1 MVFEDESSEETS
13 SLPYMHSISST
24 DGLNQV
30 RQVPFSV
37 EDPDY
42 QGLELET
49 MSPCEKHGKASERL
63 VAFEGTDT
71 GRRFLACGEPEG
83 QNCGFV
89 EWVDHQWPP
98 TMQNALLKLWAM
110 VEDSRSARV
119 NDNLESSFTIHHL
132 TEEKNKLEANYDK
145 LVQDVHELMSFQEE
159 RVVDFR
165 HLQSAITYQ
174 HECRSEL
181 VADMKAQMAKRD
193 AESEKLKQNYEVLL
207 KLTRAQAIVIQNL
220 KLKHITDKQL
230 LSEAKMNLELKNAEL
245 TKSEEKLTQDKLE
258 LKFQVS
264 DFLKGKEKHG
274 EEMVQ
279 LELQFAELMKA
290 EEKLKEKIKGI
301 QAILEK

>member
-1 MVFEDESSEETS
+1 MVFEDESSEDTS
-13 SLPYMHSISST
+13 SLPYMHSTSST
-24 DGLNQV
+24 DGLN
-30 RQVPFSV
+30 QVPFSV

-42 QGLELET
+42 QELELET

-71 GRRFLACGEPEG
+71 GRRFLACAEPEG

-110 VEDSRSARV
+110 VEDRKSARV

-145 LVQDVHELMSFQEE
+145 LVQDMHELMSFQEE

-165 HLQSAITYQ
+165 YLQSSITYQ
-174 HECRSEL
+174 QQCISEL
-181 VADMKAQMAKRD
+181 VADMKAQMAKKD
-193 AESEKLKQNYEVLL
+193 AESEKLNHKYEVLL
-207 KLTRAQAIVIQNL
+207 NLTRAQATIIQNL
-220 KLKHITDKQL
+220 KLKNITDMQL
-230 LSEAKMNLELKNAEL
+230 LSEAKMNLELKNVEL

-258 LKFQVS
+258 LKFQVA
-264 DFLKGKEKHG
+264 DLLKGKEKHG
-274 EEMVQ
+274 EEKGQ
-279 LELQFAELMKA
+279 LEL
-290 EEKLKEKIKGI
+290 
-301 QAILEK
+301 

>member
-13 SLPYMHSISST
+13 SLPYMHSTSST
-24 DGLNQV
+24 DGLN
-30 RQVPFSV
+30 QVPFSV

-49 MSPCEKHGKASERL
+49 MSPYEKHGKASKRL
-63 VAFEGTDT
+63 VAFEGTNT
-71 GRRFLACGEPEG
+71 GRRFLACPEP
-83 QNCGFV
+83 NCGFV

-165 HLQSAITYQ
+165 HLQFAITYQ

-207 KLTRAQAIVIQNL
+207 NLTRAQATVIQNL

-230 LSEAKMNLELKNAEL
+230 LSEAKMNLELKNVEL

-264 DFLKGKEKHG
+264 DLLKGKEKHG
-274 EEMVQ
+274 EEMVH

-301 QAILEK
+301 HAILEK

>member
-13 SLPYMHSISST
+13 SLPYMHSTSST
-24 DGLNQV
+24 DGLN
-30 RQVPFSV
+30 QVPFSV

-71 GRRFLACGEPEG
+71 GRRFLACAEPEG

-98 TMQNALLKLWAM
+98 TMQNALLKLSTM

-119 NDNLESSFTIHHL
+119 SDNLESSFTIHHL
-132 TEEKNKLEANYDK
+132 TEEKNKLEVNYVK

-207 KLTRAQAIVIQNL
+207 NLRRAQATVIQNL

-264 DFLKGKEKHG
+264 DLLKGKEKHG

-290 EEKLKEKIKGI
+290 EEKLEEKIKGI

>member
-1 MVFEDESSEETS
+1 MVFKDESSEEMS
-13 SLPYMHSISST
+13 SLPYMHSTSST
-24 DGLNQV
+24 YGLNQV

-37 EDPDY
+37 EDLDY

-71 GRRFLACGEPEG
+71 GRRFLACAEPEG

-181 VADMKAQMAKRD
+181 VADMKAHMAKRD

-207 KLTRAQAIVIQNL
+207 NLIRSQATVIQNL

-264 DFLKGKEKHG
+264 DLLKGKEKHG

>member
-1 MVFEDESSEETS
+1 
-13 SLPYMHSISST
+13 
-24 DGLNQV
+24 
-30 RQVPFSV
+30 
-37 EDPDY
+37 
-42 QGLELET
+42 
-49 MSPCEKHGKASERL
+49 
-63 VAFEGTDT
+63 
-71 GRRFLACGEPEG
+71 
-83 QNCGFV
+83 
-89 EWVDHQWPP
+89 
-98 TMQNALLKLWAM
+98 M

-165 HLQSAITYQ
+165 HLQSAITYH

-207 KLTRAQAIVIQNL
+207 NLTRAQATVIRNL

-230 LSEAKMNLELKNAEL
+230 LSEAKMNLELKNAKL

-264 DFLKGKEKHG
+264 DLLKGKEKHG